1 MKMIQLIRVKDTEVV
16 GLGCC
21 ETIGLI
27 RLRCGS
33 TLLVDMKILKRLLT
47 IFESERDFLL
57 ETHND

>member
-1 MKMIQLIRVKDTEVV
+1 MKITLVIHVKKDEVV

-21 ETIGLI
+21 ETTGLI

-33 TLLVDMKILKRLLT
+33 TLSVDIEILKRLWT